1 MVCGEE
7 RLTWSA
13 LQTEVRQLAGALHGA
28 GVGPGDRVLWMGQN
42 CHRVLQALAACA
54 HIGAVFCPVNWRQ
67 SSAELA
73 FVLDD
78 ADPKL
83 VFWQEEEVGE
93 AIGSARDAAST
104 SARWIQHDGV
114 GHRRRRVVCGLRR
127 VNRPLVAGRARPHRR
142 RPP

>member
-1 MVCGEE
+1 MARCCNW
-7 RLTWSA
+7 R
-13 LQTEVRQLAGALHGA
+13 VRCRDA

-42 CHRVLQALAACA
+42 CHRVLEALAACA

-67 SSAELA
+67 SSDELA

-93 AIGSARDAAST
+93 AVRAARDAAST
-104 SARWIQHDGV
+104 SARWIQHDGDSSDDGEESYAAFV
-114 GHRRRRVVCGLRR
+114 AASPPSRRTGWIRWTRRLF
-127 VNRPLVAGRARPHRR
+127 PR
-142 RPP
+142 RPSS